1 MFNPG
6 DKFIRFSKYG
16 NTHVGVVKS
25 CGERLRVE
33 ITPEYK
39 VRMSIPYIV
48 SENGVVYELDGS
60 DGKIYRVNH
69 EYTEEEYVKM
79 KEYFSVLKHKN
90 PFNESKR
97 SNRGLER

>member
-16 NTHVGVVKS
+16 STHMGVVKS
-25 CGERLRVE
+25 YGERFRVE
-33 ITPEYK
+33 ITQTYK
-39 VRMSIPYIV
+39 VRMSVPYIV

-60 DGKIYRVNH
+60 DGKIYRVNY
-69 EYTEEEYVKM
+69 EYTEEEHTIL
-79 KEYFSVLKHKN
+79 KEKLSILKHKN
-90 PFNESKR
+90 PFNERR